1 MTTTGE
7 RVLEIARRIVKCEA
21 ELAELRNSLEGLL
34 TGKAVVGPPPS
45 PPPSPG
51 PTRTAVARRPRRVGS
66 SAAAV
71 DVLGEVLTAMRER
84 PNEEFRAG
92 DFRDRLAGRSAKG
105 SIESA
110 LQRLKQSGQV
120 ERRGRGLYRLSG
132 IPRKA

>member
-1 MTTTGE
+1 
-7 RVLEIARRIVKCEA
+7 VLEIARRIVKCEV

-34 TGKAVVGPPPS
+34 KGKAPDGPPPS
-45 PPPSPG
+45 PPPSRR
-51 PTRTAVARRPRRVGS
+51 PTRTAVAPRRPRRNAGS
-66 SAAAV
+66 SAATV

-120 ERRGRGLYRLSG
+120 ERCGRGLYRLSEASW
-132 IPRKA
+132 KE